1 MQWQNIIV
9 RGLQGLLVPVLL
21 LTGMNTAL
29 AVNCTTSDSFPPIS
43 DTVPLS
49 GHFYVGNDLP
59 VGSVI
64 YRTTV
69 VQTVA
74 GSGVYCD
81 GPFRVDAEYRVT
93 NEPSGAP
100 FTQSGTP
107 YSGQIYPTN
116 VPGIG
121 VAVWNYGK
129 TFTKATP
136 ISLPGYFSA
145 DSGGDGS
152 RNGDLFDISLIK
164 TGNITSGA
172 TVNGSSFPTVALNA
186 LAKAGYT
193 GLPIN
198 NLWTVNFS
206 GSMTLDTSTCITPG
220 NPTYDLGTF
229 WPEDF
234 PSVGA
239 TTAWKDVSIYLTN
252 CPVFTGYH
260 NQSDPAQVAYDS
272 NSPTG
277 GTLKNNML
285 EMTIAPST
293 TTAGD
298 QQTFMLLDVADKASG
313 VGYQIAHNPKE
324 GMAPDEGGNNLYTAG
339 DVLSQSMSLER
350 SGSVSIPL
358 RVRYKR
364 TGVLR
369 PGKMNG
375 SFTVTINYK

>member
-1 MQWQNIIV
+1 MQWQKIIV
-9 RGLQGLLVPVLL
+9 RGLQGLLIPVLL
-21 LTGMNTAL
+21 LTGMNAAL
-29 AVNCTTSDSFPPIS
+29 AVNCSTSELYPPVS
-43 DTVPLS
+43 NTVPLT

-69 VQTVA
+69 RQAARGA
-74 GSGVYCD
+74 GIKCD
-81 GPFRVDAEYRVT
+81 GPYDVNAEYRVT

-116 VPGIG
+116 VPGVG
-121 VAVWNYGK
+121 VAVWNNLL
-129 TFTKATP
+129 TFTKSSP
-136 ISLPGYFSA
+136 RLIRHYFVNDEGA
-145 DSGGDGS
+145 DLNLVGDV
-152 RNGDLFDISLIK
+152 FDISLIK
-164 TGNITSGA
+164 TGNITSGV
-172 TVNGSSFPTVALNA
+172 TVNASSFPSVALDA
-186 LAKAGYT
+186 VATAGYT

-206 GSMTLDTSTCITPG
+206 GSITLDTSTCITPG

-229 WPEDF
+229 RPEDF

-239 TTAWKDVSIYLTN
+239 TTTWKDVSIYLTN
-252 CPVFTGYH
+252 CPVFTGFY
-260 NQSDPAQVAYDS
+260 NNSDPAQVANDS

-277 GTLKNNML
+277 GTLTNNML
-285 EMTIAPST
+285 EMTISPST
-293 TTAGD
+293 ATAGD
-298 QQTFMLLDVADKASG
+298 QQTFMLSDVTDKASG
-313 VGYQIAHNPKE
+313 VGYQIAHNPQE
-324 GMAPDEGGNNLYTAG
+324 GMAPDEGGNNLYTSG